1 MCVPITGVFHGGV
14 WSVVNAVI
22 PNEVLVLHMC
32 RQSVSW
38 SVQPYSVKIEQRAF
52 IQSTLVGAQFIAPGN
67 GLDKSSPYR
76 LFHTVEVYVNL
87 QQNEKRKSMT

>member
-1 MCVPITGVFHGGV
+1 
-14 WSVVNAVI
+14 
-22 PNEVLVLHMC
+22 
-32 RQSVSW
+32 
-38 SVQPYSVKIEQRAF
+38 VKIEQRAF
-52 IQSTLVGAQFIAPGN
+52 IQSTVVGAQFIAPGN